1 MLPVIS
7 KINFFSEDLE
17 IKDLKVVLR
26 LDLNVPIK
34 NKIITDDTRIT
45 LCLPFINKLIEKKA
59 KIIIISHLGRPK
71 GINIPELSLIPV
83 YKFLKDML
91 KTNVY
96 FFRGT
101 FNDETNEKFSHL
113 KGGEVILIENIRFF
127 KGETEDDEGFA
138 KKLGSLGDIYINDAF
153 SCSHRRQ
160 ASVHNITKFVK
171 KSYAGP
177 LLKKE
182 ITAINL
188 IIKNKKEPVTC
199 IIGGSK
205 ISTKINVITNLITK
219 VNNLVIVGAMANNF
233 FLYKNLKIGKSLIE
247 ENTNKVI
254 EDIYKKAELNNCEI
268 LIPIDCMVGTDFDG
282 SGKNKNLTEILDN
295 EIILDI
301 GENTIK
307 NIQKTI
313 NESNTVLWNGPA
325 GYFENENFLRGTVS
339 IAENIS
345 KNTIEK
351 SLISILGGGDT
362 LAALNKIKN
371 KLSFSHLSTA
381 GGAFLEYLEGKDL
394 PGISVLK

>member
-1 MLPVIS
+1 MGEIS
-7 KINFFSEDLE
+7 FCPDDLE
-17 IKDLKVVLR
+17 VKNQKIILR

-34 NKIITDDTRIT
+34 NKIIKDDTRIT
-45 LCLPFINKLIEKKA
+45 LCLPFINRLIEKKA

-71 GINIPELSLIPV
+71 GIKDPELSLIPI
-83 YKFLKDML
+83 YKYLKNKL

-96 FFRGT
+96 FFKGSFDDKT
-101 FNDETNEKFSHL
+101 QEKFSHL
-113 KGGEVILIENIRFF
+113 KEGEVILVENIRYY
-127 KGETEDDEGFA
+127 KEETDDDANFS
-138 KKLGSLGDIYINDAF
+138 KKLGALGNIYINDAF
-153 SCSHRRQ
+153 SCSHRKQ

-205 ISTKINVITNLITK
+205 ISTKINVITKLIER
-219 VNNLVIVGAMANNF
+219 VNNVVIVGAMANNF
-233 FLYKNLKIGKSLIE
+233 FVYKNIKVGKSLIE
-247 ENTNKVI
+247 EDIKGVI
-254 EDIYKKAELNNCEI
+254 ETIYKKAKESNCNI
-268 LIPIDCMVGTDFDG
+268 LIPEDCMVGKTFDG
-282 SGKNKNLTEILDN
+282 EGENKNLNDIKDD

-301 GENTIK
+301 GLNTIK
-307 NIQKTI
+307 KIEKKI
-313 NESNTVLWNGPA
+313 NQSNTVLWNGPA
-325 GYFENENFLRGTVS
+325 GYFENDNFAKGTLS

-345 KNTIEK
+345 KNTLEK
-351 SLISILGGGDT
+351 SLISVLGGGDT
-362 LAALNKIKN
+362 LAAINKSKSN
-371 KLSFSHLSTA
+371 LSFSHLSTA

>member
-1 MLPVIS
+1 MGE
-7 KINFFSEDLE
+7 INFFPEDLE
-17 IKDLKVVLR
+17 IKDLKIILR

-34 NKIITDDTRIT
+34 NKVITDDTRIT
-45 LCLPFINKLIEKKA
+45 LCLPFINRLIKKKA
-59 KIIIISHLGRPK
+59 KVIIISHLGRPK
-71 GINIPELSLIPV
+71 GINVPELSLIPI
-83 YKFLKDML
+83 YKYLKDIL

-96 FFRGT
+96 FFKGA
-101 FNDETNEKFSHL
+101 FDNETKEKFSYL

-127 KGETEDDEGFA
+127 KEETEDDQSFS

-153 SCSHRRQ
+153 SCSHRKQ
-160 ASVHNITKFVK
+160 ASIHNITKFVK

-188 IIKNKKEPVTC
+188 VIKNKKEPVTC

-205 ISTKINVITNLITK
+205 ISTKINVITNLIK
-219 VNNLVIVGAMANNF
+219 NINSLIIVGAMANNF
-233 FLYKNLKIGKSLIE
+233 FVYKNFKVGKSLIE
-247 ENTNKVI
+247 DDTKKI
-254 EDIYKKAELNNCEI
+254 IKDIYKKAELNNCEI
-268 LIPIDCMVGTDFDG
+268 IIPEDCMVGTDFDG
-282 SGKNKNLTEILDN
+282 SGKNKNLVDILDN

-301 GENTIK
+301 GYNTIK
-307 NIQKTI
+307 TIQKKI
-313 NESNTVLWNGPA
+313 SESNTVLWNGPA
-325 GYFENENFLRGTVS
+325 GYFENKNFSRGTLS

-345 KNTIEK
+345 KNTIER

-362 LAALNKIKN
+362 LAAINKSNN

>member
-1 MLPVIS
+1 MGE
-7 KINFFSEDLE
+7 INFFPDDLE
-17 IKDLKVVLR
+17 IKDQKIILR

-34 NKIITDDTRIT
+34 DKVIKDDTRIT
-45 LCLPFINKLIEKKA
+45 LCLPFINRLIEKKA

-71 GINIPELSLIPV
+71 GINVPDLSLIPI
-83 YKFLKDML
+83 YKYLKDTL

-101 FNDETNEKFSHL
+101 FDGETKEKFSHL

-127 KGETEDDEGFA
+127 KEETEDGQDFS
-138 KKLGSLGDIYINDAF
+138 KKLGELGDIYINDAF
-153 SCSHRRQ
+153 SCSHRKQ
-160 ASVHNITKFVK
+160 ASVHSITKFVK

-188 IIKNKKEPVTC
+188 VIKNKKEPVTC

-205 ISTKINVITNLITK
+205 ISTKINVITNLIKK
-219 VNNLVIVGAMANNF
+219 VNNIVIVGAMANNF
-233 FLYKNLKIGKSLIE
+233 FVHKNLKVGKSLIE
-247 ENTNKVI
+247 KNTKEIIAN
-254 EDIYKKAELNNCEI
+254 IYKKAEEHNCKI
-268 LIPIDCMVGTDFDG
+268 LIPEDCMVGTDFEG
-282 SGKNKNLTEILDN
+282 TGKNKNLDEIQEN

-301 GENTIK
+301 GFNTIK
-307 NIQKTI
+307 KIQKKI

-325 GYFENENFLRGTVS
+325 GYFENKNFLKGTLS

-362 LAALNKIKN
+362 LAAINKSN
-371 KLSFSHLSTA
+371 DKLTFSHLSTA

>member
-1 MLPVIS
+1 MGE
-7 KINFFSEDLE
+7 INFFPEDLE
-17 IKDLKVVLR
+17 IKDLKVILR

-96 FFRGT
+96 FFQGT